1 MLVSTV
7 LINYIMKRLCFLVIC
22 MSIIMGCSTSTSST
36 KALVDYVDPNIG
48 TAHCRWFF
56 YTPAAI
62 PFGMAKLAPST
73 DAHLGNPGGWQAV
86 GYDFRHTSIEG
97 FANFHEFQV
106 GGVVFAPTVGEL
118 QTVPGELENPD
129 GGYRSRFDK
138 KDEVAAPGYYSVLL
152 KDYGVKAELTAM
164 KRVGFHRYTYP
175 KTELANLIFDIGN
188 KQGESGEVKD
198 AEVQYFEDGRVE
210 GYVIT
215 SPVYVNI
222 YQKGADVRM
231 YFSAVL
237 NKKPVQ
243 VGTFVK
249 DVVNP
254 GKHQEKGPGAGLY
267 MTFSTEEQEAVEVK
281 VGLSY
286 TSIENARFN
295 RETEAAD
302 VTFDQ
307 AKKNATDV
315 WNESLSRIY
324 VEGGKETDKVKFYT
338 GLFHALLGRGLASDA
353 NGYYPK
359 NNGTVGRIALD
370 EEGNPVHQHYNT
382 DAIWG
387 GFWNLTQLWSLAYP
401 EYYSDWIKS
410 QLLVYQDAGWLG
422 DGIACSKYVSGVGT
436 NFTSL
441 AIAAAYN
448 CGIRDFDVQQGYEA
462 ALKNEV
468 EWRGRL
474 EGAGKMDVRQFVER
488 GYSPYEKR
496 FDMVT
501 REEGSGFGASHTME
515 YSFSSFAVSQFA
527 KHLGKEDDY
536 KLLSDLSNGWKNLYD
551 PETRLIRPKD
561 TKGNFLEDFNP
572 LAPWKGFQEGNAVQY
587 TFYVPHQI
595 DELVDLVGQETFNN
609 RLDSIFLLSQ
619 KNIFGGGKEVDA
631 FAGLKTVYNHGN
643 QPNLHISWLFNFS
656 GKPYLSQKWVRAILD
671 EFYGLEG
678 IHGYGYGQDEDQGQL
693 GAWYVMSALGLFDVK
708 GLTEIDPKFQIGA
721 PLFDKVTVRLNKD
734 YYPGEKFVIEAKKQ
748 AVGDCYLQ
756 DISLNNRPQDTVQLP
771 FSEVVKGGKLVLGLG
786 ASPNEELTH

>member
-1 MLVSTV
+1 M
-7 LINYIMKRLCFLVIC
+7 
-22 MSIIMGCSTSTSST
+22 
-36 KALVDYVDPNIG
+36 
-48 TAHCRWFF
+48 
-56 YTPAAI
+56 
-62 PFGMAKLAPST
+62 
-73 DAHLGNPGGWQAV
+73 
-86 GYDFRHTSIEG
+86 
-97 FANFHEFQV
+97 
-106 GGVVFAPTVGEL
+106 
-118 QTVPGELENPD
+118 ENPD

-175 KTELANLIFDIGN
+175 KTEQANLIFDIGN

-410 QLLVYQDAGWLG
+410 QLLVYQDTGWLG

-448 CGIRDFDVQQGYEA
+448 CGIRDFDVKQGYEA

-536 KLLSDLSNGWKNLYD
+536 KLLSNLSNGWKNLYD

>member
-1 MLVSTV
+1 
-7 LINYIMKRLCFLVIC
+7 MKRLCFLVIC

-175 KTELANLIFDIGN
+175 KTEQANLIFDIGN

-515 YSFSSFAVSQFA
+515 YSFSSFAGSQFA

-536 KLLSDLSNGWKNLYD
+536 KLLSNLSNGWKNLYD

>member
-1 MLVSTV
+1 
-7 LINYIMKRLCFLVIC
+7 MKRLCFLVIC

-281 VGLSY
+281 VALSY

-678 IHGYGYGQDEDQGQL
+678 IHGYGYGQEEDQGQL

>member
-1 MLVSTV
+1 
-7 LINYIMKRLCFLVIC
+7 MKRLCFLVIC

-595 DELVDLVGQETFNN
+595 DELVDLVWQETFNN

>member
-1 MLVSTV
+1 
-7 LINYIMKRLCFLVIC
+7 MKRLCFLVIC

-536 KLLSDLSNGWKNLYD
+536 KLLSNLSNGWKNLYD

-771 FSEVVKGGKLVLGLG
+771 FSEVVKGD
-786 ASPNEELTH
+786 

>member
-1 MLVSTV
+1 
-7 LINYIMKRLCFLVIC
+7 MKRLCFLVIC

-215 SPVYVNI
+215 SSVYVNI

-410 QLLVYQDAGWLG
+410 QLLVYQDTGWLG

>member
-1 MLVSTV
+1 
-7 LINYIMKRLCFLVIC
+7 MKRLCFLVIC

-175 KTELANLIFDIGN
+175 KTEQANLIFDIGN

-410 QLLVYQDAGWLG
+410 QLLVYQDTGWLG

-448 CGIRDFDVQQGYEA
+448 CGIRDFDVKQGYEA
-462 ALKNEV
+462 TLKNEV

-536 KLLSDLSNGWKNLYD
+536 KLLSNLSNGWKNLYD

>member
-1 MLVSTV
+1 
-7 LINYIMKRLCFLVIC
+7 MKRLCFLVIC

-501 REEGSGFGASHTME
+501 REEGSWFGASHTIE

-536 KLLSDLSNGWKNLYD
+536 KLLSNLSNGWKNLYD

>member
-1 MLVSTV
+1 
-7 LINYIMKRLCFLVIC
+7 MKRLCFLVIC

-175 KTELANLIFDIGN
+175 KTEQANLIFDIGN

-410 QLLVYQDAGWLG
+410 QLLVYQDTGWLG

-448 CGIRDFDVQQGYEA
+448 CGIRDFDVKQGYEA

-536 KLLSDLSNGWKNLYD
+536 KLLSNLSNGWKNLYD

-678 IHGYGYGQDEDQGQL
+678 IYGYGYGQDEDQGQL

>member
-1 MLVSTV
+1 
-7 LINYIMKRLCFLVIC
+7 MKRLCFLVIC

-410 QLLVYQDAGWLG
+410 QLLVYQDTGWLG

-448 CGIRDFDVQQGYEA
+448 CGIRDFDVKQGYEA

-501 REEGSGFGASHTME
+501 REEGFGFGASHTME

-536 KLLSDLSNGWKNLYD
+536 KLLSNLSNGWKNLYD

>member
-1 MLVSTV
+1 
-7 LINYIMKRLCFLVIC
+7 MKRLCFLVIC

-338 GLFHALLGRGLASDA
+338 GLFHARLGRGLASDA

-536 KLLSDLSNGWKNLYD
+536 KLLSNLSNGWKNLYD

>member
-1 MLVSTV
+1 M
-7 LINYIMKRLCFLVIC
+7 FLVIC

-734 YYPGEKFVIEAKKQ
+734 YYLGEKFVIEAKKQ

>member
-1 MLVSTV
+1 
-7 LINYIMKRLCFLVIC
+7 MKRLCFLVIC

-175 KTELANLIFDIGN
+175 KTEQANLIFDIGN

-249 DVVNP
+249 DVVKP

-410 QLLVYQDAGWLG
+410 QLLVYQDTGWLG

-448 CGIRDFDVQQGYEA
+448 CGIRDFDVKQGYEA

-536 KLLSDLSNGWKNLYD
+536 KLLSNLSNGWKNLYD

>member
-1 MLVSTV
+1 
-7 LINYIMKRLCFLVIC
+7 
-22 MSIIMGCSTSTSST
+22 
-36 KALVDYVDPNIG
+36 
-48 TAHCRWFF
+48 
-56 YTPAAI
+56 
-62 PFGMAKLAPST
+62 MAS
-73 DAHLGNPGGWQAV
+73 
-86 GYDFRHTSIEG
+86 
-97 FANFHEFQV
+97 
-106 GGVVFAPTVGEL
+106 
-118 QTVPGELENPD
+118 
-129 GGYRSRFDK
+129 
-138 KDEVAAPGYYSVLL
+138 
-152 KDYGVKAELTAM
+152 
-164 KRVGFHRYTYP
+164 
-175 KTELANLIFDIGN
+175 
-188 KQGESGEVKD
+188 
-198 AEVQYFEDGRVE
+198 
-210 GYVIT
+210 
-215 SPVYVNI
+215 
-222 YQKGADVRM
+222 
-231 YFSAVL
+231 
-237 NKKPVQ
+237 
-243 VGTFVK
+243 
-249 DVVNP
+249 
-254 GKHQEKGPGAGLY
+254 
-267 MTFSTEEQEAVEVK
+267 
-281 VGLSY
+281 
-286 TSIENARFN
+286 
-295 RETEAAD
+295 D

-536 KLLSDLSNGWKNLYD
+536 KLLSNLSNGWKNLYD

>member
-1 MLVSTV
+1 
-7 LINYIMKRLCFLVIC
+7 MKRLCFLVIC

-198 AEVQYFEDGRVE
+198 AEVQYFQDGRVE

-536 KLLSDLSNGWKNLYD
+536 KLLSNLSNGWKNLYD

>member
-1 MLVSTV
+1 
-7 LINYIMKRLCFLVIC
+7 

-97 FANFHEFQV
+97 FVNFHEFQV

-175 KTELANLIFDIGN
+175 KTEQANLIFDIGN

-315 WNESLSRIY
+315 WNESLGRIY

-536 KLLSDLSNGWKNLYD
+536 KLLSNLSNGWKNLYD

-734 YYPGEKFVIEAKKQ
+734 YYPGEKFVIEVKKQ
-748 AVGDCYLQ
+748 AIDDCYLQ

>member
-1 MLVSTV
+1 
-7 LINYIMKRLCFLVIC
+7 MKRLCFLVIC

-97 FANFHEFQV
+97 FVNFHEFQV

-536 KLLSDLSNGWKNLYD
+536 KLLSNLSNGWKNLYD

>member
-1 MLVSTV
+1 
-7 LINYIMKRLCFLVIC
+7 MKRLCFLVIC

-536 KLLSDLSNGWKNLYD
+536 KLLSNLSNGWKNLYD

-756 DISLNNRPQDTVQLP
+756 VYL
-771 FSEVVKGGKLVLGLG
+771 
-786 ASPNEELTH
+786 

>member
-1 MLVSTV
+1 M
-7 LINYIMKRLCFLVIC
+7 
-22 MSIIMGCSTSTSST
+22 
-36 KALVDYVDPNIG
+36 
-48 TAHCRWFF
+48 
-56 YTPAAI
+56 
-62 PFGMAKLAPST
+62 
-73 DAHLGNPGGWQAV
+73 
-86 GYDFRHTSIEG
+86 
-97 FANFHEFQV
+97 
-106 GGVVFAPTVGEL
+106 
-118 QTVPGELENPD
+118 
-129 GGYRSRFDK
+129 
-138 KDEVAAPGYYSVLL
+138 
-152 KDYGVKAELTAM
+152 
-164 KRVGFHRYTYP
+164 
-175 KTELANLIFDIGN
+175 
-188 KQGESGEVKD
+188 
-198 AEVQYFEDGRVE
+198 
-210 GYVIT
+210 
-215 SPVYVNI
+215 
-222 YQKGADVRM
+222 
-231 YFSAVL
+231 
-237 NKKPVQ
+237 
-243 VGTFVK
+243 
-249 DVVNP
+249 VNP

-536 KLLSDLSNGWKNLYD
+536 KLLSNLSNGWKNLYD

>member
-1 MLVSTV
+1 
-7 LINYIMKRLCFLVIC
+7 MKRLCFLVIC

-48 TAHCRWFF
+48 TAHCCWFF

>member
-1 MLVSTV
+1 
-7 LINYIMKRLCFLVIC
+7 MKRLCFLVIC

-175 KTELANLIFDIGN
+175 KTEQANLIFDIGN

-410 QLLVYQDAGWLG
+410 QLLVYQDTGWLG

-448 CGIRDFDVQQGYEA
+448 CGIRDFDVKQGYEA

-536 KLLSDLSNGWKNLYD
+536 KLLSNLSNGWKNLYD

-595 DELVDLVGQETFNN
+595 DELVDLVGQETFNS

>member
-1 MLVSTV
+1 
-7 LINYIMKRLCFLVIC
+7 MKRLSILLMLASIFLSC
-22 MSIIMGCSTSTSST
+22 ATSE
-36 KALVDYVDPNIG
+36 KNAPNLLKYVDPNIG

-56 YTPAAI
+56 YTPAAV
-62 PFGMAKLAPST
+62 PFGMAKLGPST

-106 GGVVFAPTVGEL
+106 GGVVLAPTVGEL
-118 QTVPGELENPD
+118 QTVPGALDNPES
-129 GGYRSRFDK
+129 GYRSRFDK
-138 KDEVAAPGYYSVLL
+138 KDEVAQPGYYSVLL

-175 KTELANLIFDIGN
+175 ESSQSHLIFDIGN

-198 AEVQYFEDGRVE
+198 AEVQYFEDGRIE
-210 GYVIT
+210 GYVVT

-231 YFSAVL
+231 YFSAVVD
-237 NKKPVQ
+237 KKPDE
-243 VGTFVK
+243 VGTFIK
-249 DVVNP
+249 GDIHP
-254 GKHQEKGPGAGLY
+254 GKNREKGAGAGLY
-267 MTFSTEEQEAVEVK
+267 LTFPTKEQEAVEVK
-281 VGLSY
+281 IGLSY
-286 TSIENARFN
+286 TSIENARLN
-295 RETEAAD
+295 REEEAPKT
-302 VTFDQ
+302 TFAQ
-307 AKKNATDV
+307 AKKEATAT
-315 WNESLSRIY
+315 WNEALGRLT
-324 VEGGKETDKVKFYT
+324 VEGGKDTDKVKFYT
-338 GLFHALLGRGLASDA
+338 GLFHALLGRGLASDV

-359 NNGTVGRIALD
+359 NDGTVGRIELD
-370 EEGNPVHQHYNT
+370 KNGNPIHHHYNT

-387 GFWNLTQLWSLAYP
+387 GFWNLTQLWALAYP

-410 QLLVYQDAGWLG
+410 QLLVFQDAGWLG

-448 CGIRDFDVQQGYEA
+448 CGIRDFDVEKGYEA
-462 ALKNEV
+462 SLKNEI
-468 EWRGRL
+468 EWRDRI
-474 EGAGKMDVRQFVER
+474 EGAGKMDVRQFVEK
-488 GYSPYEKR
+488 GYCPYEER
-496 FDMVT
+496 FNMT
-501 REEGSGFGASHTME
+501 TTEEGSGFGASHTME
-515 YSFSSFAVSQFA
+515 YCFSSFAVAQFA
-527 KHLGKEDDY
+527 KHLGKEADY
-536 KLLSDLSNGWKNLYD
+536 QQLSKLSEGWKLLYD
-551 PETRLIRPKD
+551 KETNLIRPKD
-561 TKGNFLEDFNP
+561 SQGNFLKEFDP

-587 TFYVPHQI
+587 TFYVPHHI
-595 DELVDLVGQETFNN
+595 DELVELIGKETFNN

-631 FAGLKTVYNHGN
+631 FAGLTAVYNHGN

-708 GLTEIDPKFQIGA
+708 GLTEIHPQFQIGA
-721 PLFDKVTVRLNKD
+721 PLFDKVTVRLNRD
-734 YYPGEKFVIEAKKQ
+734 YYPGEQFVIEARKS
-748 AVGDCYLQ
+748 AVDDCYLQ
-756 DISLNNRPQDTVQLP
+756 SVSLNGQARESVQIP
-771 FSEVVKGGKLVLGLG
+771 FEEVVKGGNLTLEL
-786 ASPNEELTH
+786 SSQPNKGLTH

>member
-1 MLVSTV
+1 
-7 LINYIMKRLCFLVIC
+7 MKRLCFLVIC
-22 MSIIMGCSTSTSST
+22 MSFIMGCSTSTSST

-175 KTELANLIFDIGN
+175 KTEQANLIFDIGN

-410 QLLVYQDAGWLG
+410 QLLVYQDTGWLG

-448 CGIRDFDVQQGYEA
+448 CGIRDFDVKQGYEA

-536 KLLSDLSNGWKNLYD
+536 KLLSNLSNGWKNLYD

>member
-1 MLVSTV
+1 
-7 LINYIMKRLCFLVIC
+7 MKRLCFLVIC

-536 KLLSDLSNGWKNLYD
+536 KLLSNLSNGWKNLYD

-734 YYPGEKFVIEAKKQ
+734 YYPGEKFVIEVKKQ
-748 AVGDCYLQ
+748 AIDDCYLQ

>member
-1 MLVSTV
+1 
-7 LINYIMKRLCFLVIC
+7 MKRLCFLVIC

-175 KTELANLIFDIGN
+175 KTEQANLIFDIGN

-410 QLLVYQDAGWLG
+410 QLLVYQDTGWLG

-448 CGIRDFDVQQGYEA
+448 CGIRDFDVKQGYEA

-721 PLFDKVTVRLNKD
+721 PLFDKITVRLNKD

>member
-1 MLVSTV
+1 
-7 LINYIMKRLCFLVIC
+7 MKRLCFLVIC

-175 KTELANLIFDIGN
+175 KTEQANLIFDIGN

-410 QLLVYQDAGWLG
+410 QLLVYQDTGWLG

-536 KLLSDLSNGWKNLYD
+536 KLLSNLSNGWKNLYD
-551 PETRLIRPKD
+551 PETRLIRPRD

>member
-1 MLVSTV
+1 
-7 LINYIMKRLCFLVIC
+7 MKRLCFLVIC

-175 KTELANLIFDIGN
+175 KTEQANLIFDIGN

-410 QLLVYQDAGWLG
+410 QLLVYQDTGWLG

-448 CGIRDFDVQQGYEA
+448 CGIRDFDVKQGYEA

-536 KLLSDLSNGWKNLYD
+536 KLLSNLSNGWKNLYD

-631 FAGLKTVYNHGN
+631 FAGLKMVYNHGN

>member
-1 MLVSTV
+1 
-7 LINYIMKRLCFLVIC
+7 MKRLCFLVIC

-175 KTELANLIFDIGN
+175 KTEQANLIFDIGN

-324 VEGGKETDKVKFYT
+324 VEGGKETNKVKFYT

-410 QLLVYQDAGWLG
+410 QLLVYQDTGWLG

-448 CGIRDFDVQQGYEA
+448 CGIRDFDVKQGYEA

-536 KLLSDLSNGWKNLYD
+536 KLLSNLSNGWKNLYD

>member
-1 MLVSTV
+1 
-7 LINYIMKRLCFLVIC
+7 MKRLCFLVIC

-422 DGIACSKYVSGVGT
+422 DGIACSKYVSGVET

-536 KLLSDLSNGWKNLYD
+536 KLLSNLSNGWKNLYD

>member
-1 MLVSTV
+1 
-7 LINYIMKRLCFLVIC
+7 MKRLCFLVIC

-734 YYPGEKFVIEAKKQ
+734 YYPGEKFIIEAKKQ

>member
-1 MLVSTV
+1 MG
-7 LINYIMKRLCFLVIC
+7 YQMKRLGLLTIWMCTVL
-22 MSIIMGCSTSTSST
+22 GCSGGIKDD
-36 KALVDYVDPNIG
+36 KALVDYVNPNIG

-56 YTPAAI
+56 YTPAAV

-97 FANFHEFQV
+97 FANFHEFQI
-106 GGVVFAPTVGEL
+106 GGVVFAPTVGSL
-118 QTVPGELENPD
+118 QTVPGELDDPD

-138 KDEVAAPGYYSVLL
+138 KDEIAAPGYYSVFL

-164 KRVGFHRYTYP
+164 RRVGFHRYTYP
-175 KTELANLIFDIGN
+175 KSEQANLIFDIGN

-198 AEVQYFEDGRVE
+198 AEVQYFDDGRVE
-210 GYVIT
+210 GYVVT

-237 NKKPVQ
+237 DKKPVE

-249 DVVNP
+249 NEVTP
-254 GKHQEKGPGAGLY
+254 GKCREKGPGSGLY

-302 VTFDQ
+302 ITFEQ
-307 AKKNATDV
+307 AKRNATKV
-315 WNESLSRIY
+315 WNESLGRIC
-324 VEGGKETDKVKFYT
+324 VEGGKEADKVKFYT

-359 NNGTVGRIALD
+359 NDGTVGRIALD
-370 EEGNPVHQHYNT
+370 TKGKPMHQHYNT

-410 QLLVYQDAGWLG
+410 QLLVYKDAGWLG

-436 NFTSL
+436 NFTGL
-441 AIAAAYN
+441 AIASAYN
-448 CGIRDFDVQQGYEA
+448 CGIRDFDVQLGYEA

-468 EWRGRL
+468 EWHGRP

-488 GYSPYEKR
+488 GYSPYEKQ

-515 YSFSSFAVSQFA
+515 YSFSSFAVAQFA
-527 KHLGKEDDY
+527 KQLGKNADY
-536 KLLSDLSNGWKNLYD
+536 EWLSGLSNGWKNLYD
-551 PETRLIRPKD
+551 AETRLIRPKD
-561 TKGNFLEDFNP
+561 TQGRFLEDFNP
-572 LAPWKGFQEGNAVQY
+572 LLPWKGFQEGNAVQY
-587 TFYVPHQI
+587 TFYVPHHI
-595 DELVDLVGQETFNN
+595 DELVTLVGQETFNA

-619 KNIFGGGKEVDA
+619 KSIFGGGTEVDA

-708 GLTEIDPKFQIGA
+708 GLTEINPKFQIGA
-721 PLFDKVTVRLNKD
+721 PLFDKVTIRLNND
-734 YYPGEKFVIEAKKQ
+734 YYPGKQFVIETKRQ
-748 AVGDCYLQ
+748 SVDDCYLQ
-756 DISLNNRPQDTVQLP
+756 EISLDGQLRETVQIP
-771 FSEVVKGGKLVLGLG
+771 FEKVVKGGKLILKLGDI
-786 ASPNEELTH
+786 PNEKLVH

>member
-1 MLVSTV
+1 
-7 LINYIMKRLCFLVIC
+7 MKRLCFLVIC

-215 SPVYVNI
+215 YPVYVNI

-536 KLLSDLSNGWKNLYD
+536 KLLSNLSNGWKNLYD

>member
-1 MLVSTV
+1 
-7 LINYIMKRLCFLVIC
+7 MKRLCFLVIC

-175 KTELANLIFDIGN
+175 KTEQANLIFDIGN

-281 VGLSY
+281 VALSY

>member
-1 MLVSTV
+1 
-7 LINYIMKRLCFLVIC
+7 MKRLCFLVIC

-175 KTELANLIFDIGN
+175 KTEQANLIFDIGN

-254 GKHQEKGPGAGLY
+254 GKHQEKGPDAGLY

-410 QLLVYQDAGWLG
+410 QLLVYQDTGWLG

-448 CGIRDFDVQQGYEA
+448 CGIRDFDVKQGYEA

-536 KLLSDLSNGWKNLYD
+536 KLLSNLSNGWKNLYD